1 MARKYKYLTH
11 EQRLQ
16 IEKWYKAG
24 ERPVDIAARL
34 GIHTATIYH
43 ELQKG
48 YTGRLD
54 KNQRNEYS
62 ADKAQT
68 VFFQNLQNRGR
79 KTVSETKTEGVR
91 NDII

>member
-1 MARKYKYLTH
+1 MERKYKYLTH

-24 ERPVDIAARL
+24 ERPADIAARL

-48 YTGRLD
+48 FTGRLD
-54 KNQRNEYS
+54 NNQRNEYS
-62 ADKAQT
+62 ADKAQS
-68 VFFQNLQNRGR
+68 VFFKNLRSRGR
-79 KTVSETKTEGVR
+79 KTVSDTKTEGVH
-91 NDII
+91 NDSI